1 MIFFLIIK
9 KKFSIKLIPILCY
22 ILQIDNIVEAQ
33 DWLINANPTGLN
45 CLLNYINIYLFFI
58 YSIEKRLAM
67 ELISRTMQ
75 DMQNN
80 EIDPFL
86 DNSISD
92 LSAITTTS
100 SANLN
105 KY

>member
-1 MIFFLIIK
+1 
-9 KKFSIKLIPILCY
+9 
-22 ILQIDNIVEAQ
+22 
-33 DWLINANPTGLN
+33 
-45 CLLNYINIYLFFI
+45 
-58 YSIEKRLAM
+58 M

-86 DNSISD
+86 DNSTSD

-100 SANLN
+100 AANLN

>member
-1 MIFFLIIK
+1 M
-9 KKFSIKLIPILCY
+9 
-22 ILQIDNIVEAQ
+22 
-33 DWLINANPTGLN
+33 N

-58 YSIEKRLAM
+58 YLIEKRLAM

-86 DNSISD
+86 DNSTSD

-100 SANLN
+100 AANLN